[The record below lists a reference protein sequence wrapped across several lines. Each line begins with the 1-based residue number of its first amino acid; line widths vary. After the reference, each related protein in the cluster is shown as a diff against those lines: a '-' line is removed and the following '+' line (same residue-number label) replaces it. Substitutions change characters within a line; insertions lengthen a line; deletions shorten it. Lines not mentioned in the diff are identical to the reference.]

1 MIDIRL
7 VYDAL
12 SESNHRSGMKGERS
26 ASVQLGRMQLGTVDI
41 NFDNNLATDIE

>member
-12 SESNHRSGMKGERS
+12 SGSGMKGERS